1 MHEYEFPCCG
11 LDFWLFLTICLVIVL
26 LAGITSGLALGI
38 LSYSQVD
45 LEVLIKGGRP
55 KEKRNAERIQP
66 FVKNGHF
73 VLCTLLLGKSLAME
87 VYMHI
92 TLFFFGTK
100 PTFLF
105 LNNEMKSLF

>member
-92 TLFFFGTK
+92 TRFFLVQNPHFY
-100 PTFLF
+100 F
-105 LNNEMKSLF
+105 